1 MCGKCGQRSEDHTK
15 CESCGNPL
23 PAEVPLLP
31 SVPSSPAPRVPECSL
46 PSPGSP
52 SITQLNKSFYGVTS
66 GSRSTPAETAMN
78 PPARITRG
86 GLLLPHNGAKL
97 TMGKRQ
103 TLAKQHELN
112 DPSECGLVEN
122 SVIDAVSIRAEL
134 SGSISRCH

>member
-31 SVPSSPAPRVPECSL
+31 SVPSSPAPRVPERSL

-103 TLAKQHELN
+103 PLAKQHELN
-112 DPSECGLVEN
+112 DPSECGLVES
-122 SVIDAVSIRAEL
+122 SVIDTVSIRAEL
-134 SGSISRCH
+134 SGSIGRH